1 MSRFKEGDK
10 VRVVTRKV
18 TDADRKANRYFD
30 HMAGLLGEV
39 ENAYAEECAV
49 RVDVTSLSDITRD
62 VHQTATRRMREKFVG
77 TVGDEQRKSLTKEEL
92 EFTPNYVL
100 LVAEKDLEPVA

>member
-18 TDADRKANRYFD
+18 TDADRKSNRYFD
-30 HMAGLLGEV
+30 HMAGLTGDVANVYPEDIS
-39 ENAYAEECAV
+39 V
-49 RVDVTSLSDITRD
+49 RVDLNSLSDVTRN
-62 VHQTATRRMREKFVG
+62 VHTTATRRMREKFVG
-77 TVGDEQRKSLTKEEL
+77 NVGDEQRKSLSKEEL

-100 LVAEKDLEPVA
+100 LVSERDLEKA